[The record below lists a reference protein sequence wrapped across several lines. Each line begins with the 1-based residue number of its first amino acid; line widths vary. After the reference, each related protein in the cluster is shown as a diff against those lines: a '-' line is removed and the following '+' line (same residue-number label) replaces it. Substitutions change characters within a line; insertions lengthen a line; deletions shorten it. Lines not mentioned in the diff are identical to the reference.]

1 MAGLQWEARFYR
13 NHMDTTWAYTGHY
26 NGQPVVIKY
35 SRFFTSNDL
44 EKACERAAA
53 QNRLVDDSIVR
64 LLTYFTQTENKEYR
78 LTVVLDCMRTDLETE
93 LSLRHTRGC
102 HWTEE
107 QIWWYIWTLVNGL
120 AYAQEQQVCH
130 RNIQP
135 DNLYFSSGDIMKIS
149 NFGKARVSD
158 ITVSVQMTDIPY
170 YASPELKASLM
181 THSEIS
187 DFNPYQS
194 DVYSLGIVL
203 LQMIKLSK
211 SPELGSWAVSDT
223 LTSEVISALYASNAL
238 KSLLSEM
245 LKVQNRMDFLQL
257 RSYIRG
263 LCEGAASPEELLPE
277 PKEESSVTPDGK
289 VDPAFIIWMLHEDT
303 EVQAGLEEAF
313 MHNIPLKFICSVENI
328 CVVCEN
334 PFTVDIAR
342 VKDEES
348 FNICGEV
355 CRNQAI
361 MCEKNICKMREE
373 GAEVKQ
379 QPKPKARKLS
389 LAQMKQKLRLP
400 VRSRPP
406 APKVP
411 PSRATNRKPTFP
423 TVRH

>member
-13 NHMDTTWAYTGHY
+13 NRMDTTWAYTGHY
-26 NGQPVVIKY
+26 NDQPVVIKH

-44 EKACERAAA
+44 QKACERAEA
-53 QNRLVDDSIVR
+53 QSRLVDDGIVR
-64 LLTYFTQTENKEYR
+64 LLTYFLQTDNEDYR
-78 LTVVLDCMRTDLETE
+78 LTTVLDCMRTDLESE
-93 LSLRHTRGC
+93 LSLRSTRGC

-107 QIWWYIWTLVNGL
+107 QIWWYIWTLVHGL

-135 DNLYFSSGDIMKIS
+135 DNLFFSSGDLMKIS
-149 NFGKARVSD
+149 NFGKAKVSD

-181 THSEIS
+181 THNEIC

-194 DVYSLGIVL
+194 DVYSLGVVL
-203 LQMIKLSK
+203 LQMTKLSK
-211 SPELGSWAVSDT
+211 SPELCSWAVSDT
-223 LTSEVISALYASNAL
+223 LTTEPISTLYASDAL

-245 LKVQNRMDFLQL
+245 LKVQSRMDFLQL
-257 RSYIRG
+257 RGYIEG
-263 LCEGAASPEELLPE
+263 LCKAEASPEPSLPE
-277 PKEESSVTPDGK
+277 LNGGSSVTPDGN
-289 VDPAFIIWMLHEDT
+289 VDPEFIKWMLHVDT

-313 MHNIPLKFICSVENI
+313 RHNIALKFICSIENI
-328 CVVCEN
+328 CVVCEK
-334 PFTVDIAR
+334 PFTTDITR

-348 FNICGEV
+348 LNICGEV

-361 MCEKNICKMREE
+361 RCEKTISKMQEE
-373 GAEVKQ
+373 GVEVRQ
-379 QPKPKARKLS
+379 QPKPKARKLTS
-389 LAQMKQKLRLP
+389 AQMKLKLRLP

-411 PSRATNRKPTFP
+411 PSKASNRKPKFP
-423 TVRH
+423 A